1 VSEADGSALPP
12 GARVRRRVTPGGI
25 AAALFG
31 AALFAWAIQ
40 RTGPANILV
49 GLHDVGWGFLLI
61 VGLSGARLLVRAWA
75 WTLCTEGEPGLRI
88 RDTFPAFLTGDAL
101 GNLTPLGLF
110 ASEATKAVYVRHRV
124 PLMTAISGLTI
135 ENLIYTLSV
144 AVVIVGGTMALLL
157 DFTVS
162 ERLRLSFLIALG
174 GMVALIAACAWII
187 GRQVK
192 VMTGLIHWLHRRSL
206 APHALAGRLE
216 KLRTLED
223 TVYGFHRR
231 HPLRLLLVVALE
243 AAYHAAGVAEVYVT
257 LSFLDDKPPSLVV
270 AFILETANR
279 LTNVLFKF
287 VPMRLGVDEAGSGL
301 LITML
306 GDSYKGPAGVT
317 LGVTLAIVRKVRM
330 LVWTAVGVFFLA
342 RRGLSAP
349 VEVASPT
356 NAASGT

>member
-1 VSEADGSALPP
+1 M
-12 GARVRRRVTPGGI
+12 TPGGV

-31 AALFAWAIQ
+31 AALFAFTIQ
-40 RTGPANILV
+40 QTEIQHIRE
-49 GLHDVGWGFLLI
+49 GLQSVGWGFLVI

-75 WTLCTEGEPGLRI
+75 WSLCTEGEPGLRL

-162 ERLRLSFLIALG
+162 DRLRLSFLIALG
-174 GMVALIAACAWII
+174 GMIALIAACAWIL

-192 VMTGLIHWLHRRSL
+192 VMTGLIQWLHTRSL

-231 HPLRLLLVVALE
+231 HPKRLLTVVGLE
-243 AAYHAAGVAEVYVT
+243 AAYHAAGVAEVYLT
-257 LSFLDDKPPSLVV
+257 LSLLDPTQTPTILV

-279 LTNVLFKF
+279 LINVVFKF

-301 LITML
+301 LITVFKYPAHIGVML
-306 GDSYKGPAGVT
+306 A
-317 LGVTLAIVRKVRM
+317 LVRKVRM

-342 RRGLSAP
+342 RRGLSTP

>member
-1 VSEADGSALPP
+1 
-12 GARVRRRVTPGGI
+12 VTPGGV

-31 AALFAWAIQ
+31 AALFALTIQ
-40 RTGPANILV
+40 RTSLKDILD
-49 GLHDVGWGFLLI
+49 GLHGVGWGFLVI
-61 VGLSGARLLVRAWA
+61 VGLSGARLLVRSWA
-75 WTLCTEGEPGLRI
+75 WTICTEGEPGLRI

-157 DFTVS
+157 EFTVS
-162 ERLRLSFLIALG
+162 DERLRLSFLIALG
-174 GMVALIAACAWII
+174 AMVALIVAAAWII

-192 VMTGLIHWLHRRSL
+192 VMTGIIHWLHTRSL
-206 APHALAGRLE
+206 APHALGGRLE

-231 HPLRLLLVVALE
+231 HPKRLLTVVGLE
-243 AAYHAAGVAEVYVT
+243 AAYHAAGVAEVYLT
-257 LSFLDDKPPSLVV
+257 LSFLDQTPTLLV

-279 LTNVLFKF
+279 LINVVFKF

-301 LITML
+301 LITMI
-306 GDSYKGPAGVT
+306 GFPGAEGVT

-330 LVWTAVGVFFLA
+330 LFWTAVGVFFLA
-342 RRGLSAP
+342 RRGLSSP
-349 VEVASPT
+349 GEVA
-356 NAASGT
+356 

>member
-1 VSEADGSALPP
+1 MAGVSEADRSAPPP
-12 GARVRRRVTPGGI
+12 GARKRRRVTAGGV

-31 AALFAWAIQ
+31 AALFALTIQ
-40 RTGPANILV
+40 RTGLKEILD
-49 GLHDVGWGFLLI
+49 GLHGVGWGFVAI
-61 VGLSGARLLVRAWA
+61 VALSGARLLARAWA
-75 WTLCTEGEPGLRI
+75 WTLCTEGQPGLRV

-157 DFTVS
+157 EFTVS
-162 ERLRLSFLIALG
+162 ERLRLSFLIAVG
-174 GMVALIAACAWII
+174 GMVALIAICAWII

-192 VMTGLIHWLHRRSL
+192 VMTGLIQWLHARSL

-216 KLRTLED
+216 KLRALED
-223 TVYGFHRR
+223 AVYGFHRR
-231 HPLRLLLVVALE
+231 YPLRLAVVVTLE
-243 AAYHAAGVAEVYVT
+243 AAYHAAGVAEVFLT
-257 LSFLDDKPPSLVV
+257 LSFLGYPPSLLQ

-287 VPMRLGVDEAGSGL
+287 VPMRLGVDEVGSGAL
-301 LITML
+301 MTMIN
-306 GDSYKGPAGVT
+306 YPAPNAAI

-330 LVWTAVGVFFLA
+330 LFWTAAGVFFLA
-342 RRGLSAP
+342 RRGLSG
-349 VEVASPT
+349 PT
-356 NAASGT
+356 SAASGT

>member
-1 VSEADGSALPP
+1 
-12 GARVRRRVTPGGI
+12 VTPGGV

-31 AALFAWAIQ
+31 AALFALTIQ
-40 RTGPANILV
+40 RTSLKDILD
-49 GLHDVGWGFLLI
+49 GLHGVGWGFLVI
-61 VGLSGARLLVRAWA
+61 VGLSGARLLLRAWA

-124 PLMTAISGLTI
+124 PLMTAISGLTV
-135 ENLIYTLSV
+135 ENLLYTLSV

-157 DFTVS
+157 EFTVS
-162 ERLRLSFLIALG
+162 DPMRLSFLIALG

-192 VMTGLIHWLHRRSL
+192 VMTGLIHWLHTRSL

-216 KLRTLED
+216 KLRTLEN

-231 HPLRLLLVVALE
+231 HPKRLAVVVLLE
-243 AAYHAAGVAEVYVT
+243 AAYHAAGVAEVYLT
-257 LSFLDDKPPSLVV
+257 LSFLDKPPSLLV

-279 LTNVLFKF
+279 LINVIFKF

-301 LITML
+301 LITKLGYPAEIGVML
-306 GDSYKGPAGVT
+306 A
-317 LGVTLAIVRKVRM
+317 LVRKVRM

-342 RRGLSAP
+342 RRGLS
-349 VEVASPT
+349 T
-356 NAASGT
+356 NAAGRS

>member
-1 VSEADGSALPP
+1 MSEGDGSALPP
-12 GARVRRRVTPGGI
+12 GARARRRVTPGGV

-31 AALFAWAIQ
+31 AALFALTIQ
-40 RTGPANILV
+40 RTQLSDIV
-49 GLHDVGWGFLLI
+49 DGLHGVGWGFLVI
-61 VGLSGARLLVRAWA
+61 VGLSGARLLLRAWA

-144 AVVIVGGTMALLL
+144 AVVIVSGTMALLL
-157 DFTVS
+157 EFTVS
-162 ERLRLSFLIALG
+162 EGLRLPFLIALG
-174 GMVALIAACAWII
+174 GMVALIVAAAWII

-192 VMTGLIHWLHRRSL
+192 VMTGLIHWLHTRSL

-231 HPLRLLLVVALE
+231 HPKRLLIVVALE
-243 AAYHAAGVAEVYVT
+243 AAYHAAGVAEVYLT
-257 LSFLDDKPPSLVV
+257 LSFLEQTPTLLV

-279 LTNVLFKF
+279 LINVVFKF

-306 GDSYKGPAGVT
+306 NYPAQVGVM
-317 LGVTLAIVRKVRM
+317 LALVRKVRM
-330 LVWTAVGVFFLA
+330 LVWTAVGVVFLA
-342 RRGLSAP
+342 RRGLSSP
-349 VEVASPT
+349 VEVA
-356 NAASGT
+356 

>member
-1 VSEADGSALPP
+1 LTPSAGAAHDGGVSEGDGSAPP
-12 GARVRRRVTPGGI
+12 GARARRRVTPGGV

-31 AALFAWAIQ
+31 AALFALTIQ
-40 RTGPANILV
+40 RTSLKDV
-49 GLHDVGWGFLLI
+49 LDGLHGVGWGFLVI

-75 WTLCTEGEPGLRI
+75 WSICTEGDPGLRL

-157 DFTVS
+157 EFTVS
-162 ERLRLSFLIALG
+162 DRLRLSFLIALG
-174 GMVALIAACAWII
+174 GMVILIGACAWII

-192 VMTGLIHWLHRRSL
+192 VMTGLIHWLHTRSL

-216 KLRTLED
+216 KLRALEN

-231 HPLRLLLVVALE
+231 HPKRLAAIVLLE
-243 AAYHAAGVAEVYVT
+243 AAYHAAGVAEVYLT
-257 LSFLDDKPPSLVV
+257 LSFLNSPPTLLI

-279 LTNVLFKF
+279 LINVIFKF

-301 LITML
+301 LMTVL
-306 GDSYKGPAGVT
+306 GYPAQ
-317 LGVTLAIVRKVRM
+317 LGVMLALVRKVRM
-330 LVWTAVGVFFLA
+330 LFWTAVGVFFLA
-342 RRGLSAP
+342 RRGLWSA
-349 VEVASPT
+349 V
-356 NAASGT
+356 